1 MTARVE
7 MGWASQT
14 RPAKKAR
21 TECTPVGDPR
31 PFAFVQ
37 LAPEDD
43 YFIADGSR
51 HDIFVLGGELV
62 IAGDCSLEAGTYC
75 SFGTGQSLKAGRRG
89 ARFLHY
95 QDQGATDQRAIVVR
109 PLEREWG
116 QGAIAGLRISVL
128 RNSGHRVSLVSW
140 LPGTRIRPHNHPTG
154 EEIFVLKGVLKDER
168 GDTPKGGWLRLH
180 PGATHAPYAE
190 KPTMILLRNGHL
202 SQTACGGR

>member
-7 MGWASQT
+7 MGGAGHT
-14 RPAKKAR
+14 RTAR
-21 TECTPVGDPR
+21 TECTPVGDQR

-43 YFIADGSR
+43 CILADGSR
-51 HDIFVLGGELV
+51 HDIFVLGGELA
-62 IAGDCSLEAGTYC
+62 IDGECALRADTYC
-75 SFGTGQSLKAGRRG
+75 SFGTGRSLTAGRRG

-95 QDQGATDQRAIVVR
+95 QDQGATDQRAVVIR

-116 QGAIAGLRISVL
+116 QGAIAGLQTSVL
-128 RNSGHRVSLVSW
+128 RNLGHRVSLVSW
-140 LPGTRIRPHNHPTG
+140 LPGTRIRPHDHPTG

-168 GDTPKGGWLRLH
+168 GDTPEGGWLRLH

-202 SQTACGGR
+202 SQVACGRQ